1 MVNSAA
7 TVPYY
12 FDFHCTENSDCQI
25 HWIKKYSSSNLQKQP
40 TVQVA
45 SFRKACTRTYHHST
59 SSSMGVHFSPV
70 AS

>member
-25 HWIKKYSSSNLQKQP
+25 H
-40 TVQVA
+40 
-45 SFRKACTRTYHHST
+45 
-59 SSSMGVHFSPV
+59 
-70 AS
+70 